1 MESFPIIHTNLW
13 DAVIAVPLVVIF
25 TEILK
30 KFTSIRKPF
39 VPLIANVIGLI
50 ISIFFAHRTNL
61 FAGIFMGIIY
71 GNAAVGMYASLMTQW
86 RAYRES
92 KD

>member
-25 TEILK
+25 TQILK
-30 KFTSIRKPF
+30 KFVNIPKPL
-39 VPLIANVIGLI
+39 VPLVANIFGLL

-61 FAGIFMGIIY
+61 FAGIFMGIFY
-71 GNAAVGMYASLMTQW
+71 GNAAVGMYASLKTQW
-86 RAYRES
+86 KAYRKE
-92 KD
+92 